1 MSRKERDK
9 KRSKK
14 KKIRTFF
21 IAFVFIYLIFRSV
34 PALHASTL
42 KTAIVEEGILED
54 KVKLKGLIIKDE
66 RVYSSEGEGKI
77 KLYKKEGERVKL
89 GTKVAQISLID
100 NNSSLKDELKE
111 VNKKIDSIEKIRKEK
126 KTMESDKDKVNKNA
140 NEVLDDI
147 QDSINYENYE
157 KVSDLKEELY
167 VSLGKQKNIDGKNTL
182 ASQTLENLKKE
193 KERLTKE
200 IANNTINYISKES
213 GIVSYK
219 IDGIE
224 NLYSTQNVLNYDIDD
239 VKKLESQINIKTI
252 KDGAKVNVKDTLFK
266 IVDNHNWYILVQVD
280 NIKTISPLKE
290 GDNINVFIDN
300 DDQKVK
306 GKILKINKKGR
317 QAVMVINFNSFFHD
331 HYDKRIVDV
340 ELVKSRHEGL
350 KVPIKSI
357 SEKDG
362 IKGVYIKDISGI
374 IKFRP
379 IEILGKNEEYAIISS
394 GDKNNNINIKG
405 SDEVVKTVKLFDE
418 ILLNNGKI
426 KEGQIVDWQQGG
438 DLN

>member
-1 MSRKERDK
+1 
-9 KRSKK
+9 
-14 KKIRTFF
+14 
-21 IAFVFIYLIFRSV
+21 
-34 PALHASTL
+34 
-42 KTAIVEEGILED
+42 
-54 KVKLKGLIIKDE
+54 
-66 RVYSSEGEGKI
+66 
-77 KLYKKEGERVKL
+77 
-89 GTKVAQISLID
+89 
-100 NNSSLKDELKE
+100 
-111 VNKKIDSIEKIRKEK
+111 
-126 KTMESDKDKVNKNA
+126 
-140 NEVLDDI
+140 
-147 QDSINYENYE
+147 
-157 KVSDLKEELY
+157 
-167 VSLGKQKNIDGKNTL
+167 TL

-331 HYDKRIVDV
+331 HY
-340 ELVKSRHEGL
+340 
-350 KVPIKSI
+350 
-357 SEKDG
+357 
-362 IKGVYIKDISGI
+362 
-374 IKFRP
+374 
-379 IEILGKNEEYAIISS
+379 
-394 GDKNNNINIKG
+394 
-405 SDEVVKTVKLFDE
+405 
-418 ILLNNGKI
+418 
-426 KEGQIVDWQQGG
+426 
-438 DLN
+438 